1 MSKEKLY
8 NVFYKIV
15 TLIGFVMI
23 CCFIYYGMSDT
34 RTPQEK
40 NDRYGYI
47 LTIEN
52 KRDVVI
58 SNDLPYDKIKELIGK
73 DILLDCGGEY
83 SKENDRVIDMK
94 RVIAI
99 REYKMV
105 YKEHE

>member
-1 MSKEKLY
+1 MNKEKLY

-15 TLIGFVMI
+15 TLIGLFTI
-23 CCFIYYGMSDT
+23 CGFIYYGMSDT

-40 NDRYGYI
+40 NGRYGYI

-58 SNDLPYDKIKELIGK
+58 SDDLPYDKIKELIGK
-73 DILLDCGGEY
+73 HILLDCGGEY
-83 SKENDRVIDMK
+83 SKEDDRVVDMK

-105 YKEHE
+105 YKENE